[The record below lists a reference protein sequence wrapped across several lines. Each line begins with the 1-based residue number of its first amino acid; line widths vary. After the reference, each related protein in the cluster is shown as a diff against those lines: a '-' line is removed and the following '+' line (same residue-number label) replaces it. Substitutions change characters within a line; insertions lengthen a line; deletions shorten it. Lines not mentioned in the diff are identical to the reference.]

1 VLDNRPVPEEWQTAS
16 EIEWGDFYR
25 AVEGRPLRPLF
36 VDAIPFL
43 PTTTVGEPPLVAVD
57 LGCGDG
63 TETLELLKRG
73 WTVFAVDGSPEG
85 IARIRESVPLVDLER
100 LTTRVASFAEVR
112 LPPADLVYAGLSLP
126 FCHPRDFAAVWRTVA
141 SALRPDGLFVG
152 HVFGPHDS
160 WADKPDMTFHTRED
174 VETMFAEFEIEQLHE
189 QDEDG
194 EAVGGPKHWHVFHVI
209 ARKRA

>member
-1 VLDNRPVPEEWQTAS
+1 MAEEWQSAS
-16 EIEWGDFYR
+16 EIEWEDYYR

-36 VDAIPFL
+36 VDAIPLL
-43 PTTTVGEPPLVAVD
+43 PTAAADVPPLVAVD

-63 TETLELLKRG
+63 TETLELLKHG
-73 WTVFAVDGSPEG
+73 WTVLAVDGSREG
-85 IARIRESVPLVDLER
+85 IERLRESVPPAHRAR
-100 LTTRVASFAEVR
+100 LTTRVAPFAEVS

-126 FCHPRDFAAVWRTVA
+126 FCDPRDFAEVWVA
-141 SALRPDGLFVG
+141 ITSALRPNGLFVG
-152 HVFGPHDS
+152 HLFGPHDS

-174 VETMFAEFEIEQLHE
+174 VEAMLAGFEIEQLHE

-209 ARKRA
+209 ARRRTDAR